1 MMNIVVQK
9 FGGTSV
15 ADVDRI
21 KQVAK
26 RIKRT
31 VNEGKQ
37 VVVVVS
43 ARAGVT
49 NQLIERARAILK
61 NPTEREMDVLMTCG
75 EQETIA
81 LMTLAL
87 HALNVPAVS
96 RTGWQAEIFTEGI
109 HTKSR
114 IREVKG
120 GDIRKQLRAGN
131 VVVVAGFQGI
141 SDSGDLTTFGR
152 GGSDLSAIALAG
164 SLRAKSCQIYTDV
177 EGVYTADPRIV
188 PDACKIQAIN
198 YEEMLELASSG
209 SKVMQTRAVE
219 FAQKHNIPFE
229 VRSTFSNKT
238 GTTVK
243 KKVKSLEDTLVS
255 GVAIDKNQVRLSITE
270 LADRPGAAAAI
281 FKVMAEAGVV
291 VDMIVQNVA
300 RNGKANLTFTVPSED
315 AFRAEKAL
323 KEHFKDQSSGK
334 LGKSTN
340 IAKVSVVGVGMRSH
354 SGVASKFFEAL
365 ANAGINMLMIS
376 TSEIKISVAV
386 NPENGDD
393 ATRVAH
399 QAFGL
404 GK

>member
-1 MMNIVVQK
+1 
-9 FGGTSV
+9 
-15 ADVDRI
+15 
-21 KQVAK
+21 
-26 RIKRT
+26 
-31 VNEGKQ
+31 
-37 VVVVVS
+37 VVVVS

-49 NQLIERARAILK
+49 NQLIERASAILK

-87 HALNVPAVS
+87 HAIKVPAIS
-96 RTGWQAEIFTEGI
+96 RTGWQAEILTEGI
-109 HTKSR
+109 HTKAR
-114 IREVKG
+114 IREVRG

-131 VVVVAGFQGI
+131 VVVVAGFQGV
-141 SDSGDLTTFGR
+141 SDQGDLTTFGR

-164 SLRAKSCQIYTDV
+164 WLKAKSCQIFTDV

-188 PDACKIQAIN
+188 PNACKITAIN

-219 FAQKHNIPFE
+219 FAQKHNISFE

-255 GVAIDKNQVRLSITE
+255 GVAMDKNQVRLSITE
-270 LADRPGAAAAI
+270 LPDRPGAAAAI
-281 FKVMAEAGVV
+281 FKVMSESGVV

-323 KEHFKDQSSGK
+323 KEHFQGQVGGK

-340 IAKVSVVGVGMRSH
+340 IAKISVVGVGMRSH

-365 ANAGINMLMIS
+365 ANEGINMLMIS
-376 TSEIKISVAV
+376 TSEIKISVGV
-386 NPENGDD
+386 SPENSDD

-399 QAFGL
+399 QAFDL

>member
-1 MMNIVVQK
+1 MNIIVQK

-26 RIKRT
+26 KVKRT
-31 VNEGKQ
+31 WADGNK

-49 NQLIERARAILK
+49 NQLIERASAILK
-61 NPTEREMDVLMTCG
+61 NPSEREMDVLMTCG

-81 LMTLAL
+81 LMSLAL
-87 HALNVPAVS
+87 HALKVPAVS
-96 RTGWQAEIFTEGI
+96 RTGWQAEIMTEGI
-109 HTKSR
+109 HTKAR
-114 IREVKG
+114 IREVKC
-120 GDIRKQLRAGN
+120 GDIRKQLRGGK
-131 VVVVAGFQGI
+131 VVVVAGFQGV
-141 SDSGDLTTFGR
+141 SDQGDVTTFGR

-164 SLRAKSCQIYTDV
+164 ALRAKSCQIFTDV

-188 PDACKIQAIN
+188 PNACKIPAIN

-238 GTTVK
+238 GTIVK

-255 GVAIDKNQVRLSITE
+255 GVAIDKNQVRLSISD
-270 LADRPGAAAAI
+270 LPDRPGAAAAI
-281 FKVMAEAGVV
+281 FKVMAESGVV

-323 KEHFKDQSSGK
+323 KAHFMEQAGGK

-365 ANAGINMLMIS
+365 ANSGINMLMIS

-386 NPENGDD
+386 NPDDGDD

-399 QAFGL
+399 QAFDL

>member
-1 MMNIVVQK
+1 
-9 FGGTSV
+9 
-15 ADVDRI
+15 
-21 KQVAK
+21 
-26 RIKRT
+26 
-31 VNEGKQ
+31 
-37 VVVVVS
+37 
-43 ARAGVT
+43 
-49 NQLIERARAILK
+49 
-61 NPTEREMDVLMTCG
+61 
-75 EQETIA
+75 
-81 LMTLAL
+81 
-87 HALNVPAVS
+87 
-96 RTGWQAEIFTEGI
+96 
-109 HTKSR
+109 
-114 IREVKG
+114 
-120 GDIRKQLRAGN
+120 LRAGN
-131 VVVVAGFQGI
+131 VVVVAGFQGV
-141 SDSGDLTTFGR
+141 SDFGDLTTFGR

-164 SLRAKSCQIYTDV
+164 ALHAKSCQIYTDV

-270 LADRPGAAAAI
+270 LPDRPGAAAAI
-281 FKVMAEAGVV
+281 FKVMSEAGVV

-365 ANAGINMLMIS
+365 ANSGINMLMIS

-399 QAFGL
+399 QAFEL

>member
-1 MMNIVVQK
+1 MNIIVQK

-26 RIKRT
+26 KVKRT
-31 VNEGKQ
+31 WAEGNK

-49 NQLIERARAILK
+49 NQLIERASAILK
-61 NPTEREMDVLMTCG
+61 NPSEREMDVLMTCG

-81 LMTLAL
+81 LMSLAL
-87 HALNVPAVS
+87 HALKVPAVS
-96 RTGWQAEIFTEGI
+96 RTGWQSEIITEGI
-109 HTKSR
+109 HTKAR
-114 IREVKG
+114 IREVKC
-120 GDIRKQLRAGN
+120 GDIRKQLRAGK
-131 VVVVAGFQGI
+131 VVVVAGFQGV
-141 SDSGDLTTFGR
+141 SDLGDVTTFGR

-164 SLRAKSCQIYTDV
+164 ALRAKSCQIFTDV

-188 PDACKIQAIN
+188 PNACKIPAIN

-238 GTTVK
+238 GTIVK

-255 GVAIDKNQVRLSITE
+255 GVAIDKNQVRLSISD
-270 LADRPGAAAAI
+270 LPDRPGAAAAI
-281 FKVMAEAGVV
+281 FKVMAESGVV

-323 KEHFKDQSSGK
+323 KAHFMEQAGGQ

-365 ANAGINMLMIS
+365 ANSGINMLMIS

-386 NPENGDD
+386 NPDDGDD

-399 QAFGL
+399 QAFEL

>member
-1 MMNIVVQK
+1 MSIVVQK
-9 FGGTSV
+9 YGGTSV
-15 ADVDRI
+15 ADI
-21 KQVAK
+21 SC
-26 RIKRT
+26 IKRVARRVKKT
-31 VNEGKQ
+31 CAAGHK

-49 NQLIERARAILK
+49 NELIERAKAIRK
-61 NPTEREMDVLMTCG
+61 NPSEREMDVLMTCG

-81 LMTLAL
+81 LLSM
-87 HALNVPAVS
+87 ALNALSVPAVS
-96 RTGWQAEIFTEGI
+96 RTGWQAGIITEGM
-109 HTKSR
+109 HSKSR
-114 IREVKG
+114 IREVQG

-141 SDSGDLTTFGR
+141 NDHGDVTTFGR

-164 SLRAKSCQIYTDV
+164 ALKAQTCQIFTDV
-177 EGVYTADPRIV
+177 EGVFTADPRLV
-188 PDACKIQAIN
+188 PNACKIPAIS
-198 YEEMLELASSG
+198 YEELLELASSG

-229 VRSTFSNKT
+229 VRSSFSTKP
-238 GTTVK
+238 GTEVK

-255 GVAIDKNQVRLSITE
+255 GVAIDKNQVRVSVTE
-270 LADRPGAAAAI
+270 LPDRPGAAAAV
-281 FKVMAEAGVV
+281 FKVMAESEVV

-300 RNGKANLTFTVPSED
+300 RNGKANLTFTVPTED

-323 KEHFKDQSSGK
+323 KEHLSDGTGGK
-334 LGKSTN
+334 LGRSTN
-340 IAKVSVVGVGMRSH
+340 IVKVSVVGVGMRSH
-354 SGVASKFFEAL
+354 SGVASTFFEAL

-386 NPENGDD
+386 SPEFGDD
-393 ATRVAH
+393 ATRVVH
-399 QAFGL
+399 RAFGL